1 MTADLYPPL
10 AGRSPD
16 ESTQG
21 MRSLWQVK
29 GLMKER
35 AEMLKKQPSST
46 DVTFPPK

>member
-1 MTADLYPPL
+1 MDQDTKDYPAVSSANDYPFL
-10 AGRSPD
+10 LPA
-16 ESTQG
+16 
-21 MRSLWQVK
+21 WQVK